1 MLLFGRLPLS
11 LTFERC
17 HDGAIDVVLAKS
29 MSPLENWSEYSRFF
43 TALLVILDPFMAIPI
58 LLSLTDGY
66 SAAERNRV
74 ARTAALTVAAVL
86 VLMALLGETLL
97 HWLGTSLGSFR
108 VGGGIVLFLMALAML
123 QAQIDRVRTS
133 RQEERSAATRASIAV
148 VPIAVPLLAG
158 PGAMSTVI
166 IAMHR
171 STAPYHAAMVIG
183 IIALVCLI
191 LWIVLRLARPIGALL
206 GDIGLNVLN
215 RLFGLILAA
224 IAVEVIANGLK
235 QLFPVLGT

>member
-1 MLLFGRLPLS
+1 M
-11 LTFERC
+11 
-17 HDGAIDVVLAKS
+17 
-29 MSPLENWSEYSRFF
+29 ENWSEYTRFF

-58 LLSLTDGY
+58 LLALTGGY

-74 ARTAALTVAAVL
+74 VRTTAFTVCAVL
-86 VLMALLGETLL
+86 VLMALLGEAAL
-97 HWLGTSLGSFR
+97 HFLGTSLGSFR

-123 QAQIDRVRTS
+123 QAQADSMRTTP
-133 RQEERSAATRASIAV
+133 QEERSAASRASIAV
-148 VPIAVPLLAG
+148 VPLAIPLLAG

-171 STAPYHAAMVIG
+171 SAAPHHTAL
-183 IIALVCLI
+183 IITIIVLVSLI
-191 LWIVLRLARPIGALL
+191 LWLVLHLARPIGRVL

-224 IAVEVIANGLK
+224 IAVEVIANGLR
-235 QLFPVLGT
+235 QLFPVLNG